1 MQRGQQ
7 GRMLLVEE
15 PAAELGQVTLS
26 GKTAGVVVGGERR
39 QVAVYGPGGYAWR
52 PAAGDRVLVIKAG
65 AERESPC
72 LVGTLQSGAD
82 LGPGEVRL
90 SGEESALWLKQ
101 AVVVLEGEVTVNGTK
116 LTDLIA
122 SIVWEIVASLG

>member
-1 MQRGQQ
+1 MWLSEQRRRQT
-7 GRMLLVEE
+7 VEE
-15 PAAELGQVTLS
+15 RPAELGVVTLT
-26 GKTAGVVVGGERR
+26 GEAPAVWLTGERR
-39 QVAVYGPGGYAWR
+39 ALPVLGPGGYYWR
-52 PAAGDRVLVIKAG
+52 PAEGDQVLVIKAG

-101 AVVVLEGEVTVNGTK
+101 GEVALEGEVTVNGTK